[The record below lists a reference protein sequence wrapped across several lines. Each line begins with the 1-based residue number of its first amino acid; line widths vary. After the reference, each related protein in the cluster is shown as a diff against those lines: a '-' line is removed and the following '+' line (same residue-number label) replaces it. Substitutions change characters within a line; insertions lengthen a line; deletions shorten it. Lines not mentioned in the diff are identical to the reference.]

1 MFSSLRS
8 YLDGSGHSREPKK
21 VQESRRVVNN
31 DMSKRQICIISMSK
45 DTEIHEFLIF
55 LLGYFVCFLGYI
67 VFSVYKVVLCD
78 KGILSI

>member
-31 DMSKRQICIISMSK
+31 MSKRQICIISMSK
-45 DTEIHEFLIF
+45 DTEIHKFLIF
-55 LLGYFVCFLGYI
+55 LLGYFVCFLGYT
-67 VFSVYKVVLCD
+67 VFSIYKVVRD